1 MIPKQQAVLYIVITT
16 FVSVLVLVML
26 AIALVYAN
34 REAVLA
40 YLFEEYQGIPVE
52 DLAFPTEE
60 GRITQIVA
68 EASPAVV
75 SVIVSIPTPDVR
87 QLGPFEIRLPGGGE
101 SQKIGGGS
109 GFFISSDGLVLT
121 NRHVVS
127 SDEVDYSVLLTDGRE
142 LDAEVVD
149 RDPFNDL
156 AVLKVSGRGFHALSF
171 GDSSNLKPGQTVIAI
186 GNALGEF
193 SNSVSVGVVS
203 GLSRS
208 VLAGSRFSGE
218 TELLDEVI
226 QTDAAIN
233 PGNSGGPLLDLSG
246 DVIGV
251 NVAVAEGSENIG
263 FALPSNLASQVA
275 DSIEQHGEI
284 VRPYLG
290 VRYIDITEAIARQE
304 GLPVDQGAY
313 IVPGD
318 EAEDLAIVPGSPAEE
333 AGLLAGDIITSLDGT
348 EVSGVNGLAR
358 LLRNKQVGD
367 RVAIG
372 VLRDG
377 ENIFLEA
384 VLEKA
389 PESF

>member
-1 MIPKQQAVLYIVITT
+1 MIPKQAVLYIVATT
-16 FVSVLVLVML
+16 FVSVLVLVMFAVAL
-26 AIALVYAN
+26 AYAN

-40 YLFEEYQGIPVE
+40 YLFEEYRGIPVE
-52 DLAFPTEE
+52 ELTFPTEE
-60 GRITQIVA
+60 SRITQIVA

-75 SVIVSIPTPDVR
+75 SIVAFVTTPGVR

-101 SQKIGGGS
+101 SQKIGSGT
-109 GFFISSDGLVLT
+109 GFFISSSGLVLT
-121 NRHVVS
+121 NKHVVA
-127 SDEVDYSVLLTDGRE
+127 SDDVDYSVLLTDGRE

-156 AVLKVSGRGFHALSF
+156 AVLKVSGRGYHALSF

-246 DVIGV
+246 NVIGV
-251 NVAVAEGSENIG
+251 NVAIAQGSENIS
-263 FALPSNLASQVA
+263 FALPSNLAQQVA
-275 DSIEQHGEI
+275 DSIEQYGEI
-284 VRPYLG
+284 IRPYLG
-290 VRYIDITEAIARQE
+290 VRYIDITETIARQE
-304 GLPVDQGAY
+304 GLPVAQGAY
-313 IVPGD
+313 VISGGD
-318 EAEDLAIVPGSPAEE
+318 EPAVEPGSPADE
-333 AGLLAGDIITSLDGT
+333 AGLEEGDIITSMDGV
-348 EVSGVNGLAR
+348 EVSGVNGLSR
-358 LLRNKQVGD
+358 IIRTKQVGD
-367 RVAIG
+367 SVTLEI
-372 VLRDG
+372 LRNG
-377 ENIFLEA
+377 EEILLETT
-384 VLEKA
+384 LEKA
-389 PESF
+389 PDTL